1 MRQQCAET
9 CRSSVLTSAADVPR
23 DLRQMCSEVC
33 GRCQRR
39 PAADVSTDLLQMS
52 EHRCGRP
59 GRAIRGVRLFDYG
72 AVVLFFFCRVVF
84 LYAGEGHRAADSL
97 YHLAGKE

>member
-33 GRCQRR
+33 GRCRSI
-39 PAADVSTDLLQMS
+39 AAAGL
-52 EHRCGRP
+52 